1 MTSKTKILITGAN
14 GYIGNCLF
22 NYLKKKYNVFGI
34 DIKNNLNN
42 KIFKFNILNIN
53 KFNNFLSSIKP
64 QIIIHLAA
72 QSLVDET
79 INKKKYIK
87 NNVFATKILLSLM
100 KKNKI
105 NNIIFSSTASIY
117 KKNLKMINESS
128 ELKPLSHYAKT
139 KLNAEKLIRN
149 NSELKHVILRFFNV
163 CSALSKPVLGELHNP
178 ETHLI
183 PTVVYKSLKKKNIYI
198 YGRNFD
204 TFDGTCVRDYIHV
217 EDICS
222 AIEKSFKFL
231 LKKQK
236 SLILNIGNS
245 KGYSNLEIINFI
257 EKKLKRKSKIIFTK
271 KRKGDVSTLICDSN
285 KAQSL
290 ISWKPINS
298 KINKIINNE
307 INWIKKLN
315 KFGIKRRFKSYM

>member
-42 KIFKFNILNIN
+42 KIFKCNILNIN

-183 PTVVYKSLKKKNIYI
+183 PTVVYKSLKKENIYI

>member
-42 KIFKFNILNIN
+42 KIFKCNILNIN

>member
-1 MTSKTKILITGAN
+1 
-14 GYIGNCLF
+14 
-22 NYLKKKYNVFGI
+22 
-34 DIKNNLNN
+34 
-42 KIFKFNILNIN
+42 
-53 KFNNFLSSIKP
+53 
-64 QIIIHLAA
+64 
-72 QSLVDET
+72 
-79 INKKKYIK
+79 
-87 NNVFATKILLSLM
+87 M

-117 KKNLKMINESS
+117 KKNLKMINENS

-257 EKKLKRKSKIIFTK
+257 EKKIKRKSKIIFTK

-290 ISWKPINS
+290 ISWKPTNS
-298 KINKIINNE
+298 KINK
-307 INWIKKLN
+307 
-315 KFGIKRRFKSYM
+315 R